1 MASSLIPP
9 NPHRRRSPSYN
20 LLVNFAS
27 LLEGY
32 VRWDKKYPE
41 WYPPFAAVSIPSLPL
56 SRRSLRVITIL
67 RLCCAHQH
75 QQHCRHQRQ
84 YQHQWQQQQQQK
96 RRPTPSA
103 IGLETRVASIVPL
116 VCTTAF
122 DALPTTTTTTSSSS
136 SSQPLPRSP
145 SPCTTLRHPFLSSS
159 FASRLLLS
167 FPLGQTPSRI

>member
-1 MASSLIPP
+1 MVEGEEETTQKRANTATNHHHRSARYSGGFLLHPSH
-9 NPHRRRSPSYN
+9 PHRRRSPSYN

-41 WYPPFAAVSIPSLPL
+41 WYPPFAAVSIASSLPVPS

-84 YQHQWQQQQQQK
+84 YQHQWQQQQ
-96 RRPTPSA
+96 
-103 IGLETRVASIVPL
+103 
-116 VCTTAF
+116 
-122 DALPTTTTTTSSSS
+122 
-136 SSQPLPRSP
+136 
-145 SPCTTLRHPFLSSS
+145 
-159 FASRLLLS
+159 
-167 FPLGQTPSRI
+167 